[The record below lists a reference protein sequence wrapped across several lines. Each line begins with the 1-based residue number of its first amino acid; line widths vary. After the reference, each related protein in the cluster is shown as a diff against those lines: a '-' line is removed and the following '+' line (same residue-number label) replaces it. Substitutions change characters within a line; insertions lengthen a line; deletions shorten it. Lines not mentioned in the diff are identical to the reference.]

1 MTTQVVLVPG
11 FWLGAWAWD
20 DVTKLLLDR
29 GFDVEA
35 LTLPGLDG
43 GTTDVGPVDH
53 AEAIIAALD
62 PDADRRVLVVHSG
75 AAVPGTIV
83 LDQRPGLVD
92 HIVFVDT
99 APVTDGFAVDA
110 DLSTPTLDLDSVW
123 DDQYASGTMRDL
135 TDEQLATFKERA
147 VLQPGR
153 TISEPVH
160 LNNPARLAVAGTVVC
175 TAFSS
180 DDYKKYAA
188 EGASFLAA
196 LPEHTA
202 LTYVDLP
209 TSHWPMWSKPTEL
222 AEVIERSA
230 MPESPRQV

>member
-1 MTTQVVLVPG
+1 M
-11 FWLGAWAWD
+11 
-20 DVTKLLLDR
+20 
-29 GFDVEA
+29 
-35 LTLPGLDG
+35 PGLDG

-53 AEAIIAALD
+53 AEAIIAVLD

-75 AAVPGTIV
+75 AAVPGTVV
-83 LDQRPGLVD
+83 LDQRPDLVD

-110 DLSTPTLDLDSVW
+110 DLSPPTLELDSVW

-135 TDEQLATFKERA
+135 TEEQLATFKERA
-147 VLQPGR
+147 VPQPGR
-153 TISEPVH
+153 TVSEPVH
-160 LNNPARLAVAGTVVC
+160 LTNPARLAVPGTVVC

-188 EGASFLAA
+188 DGASFLAA

-222 AEVIERSA
+222 AELIESA
-230 MPESPRQV
+230 AGTR